1 MKHAAL
7 VVAILATFS
16 AEAFADTANSNS
28 ASGAASNSTSN
39 SYGNVGNATTNTMTP
54 TANAASNASTASNSQ
69 ASNNGNTQVI
79 QFITPP
85 PPTTSTQNLNTSTLS
100 RSENVISGSQEQ
112 YIDYGGSYTIK
123 NVPSVNGPPLTT
135 ANDTCMG
142 SSSGSINGPGFGI
155 GLGSTWTDRNCM
167 MLKNARELWNMGM
180 KAAAMALMCTDSS
193 NRMALEI
200 TGFGCPQTLAAR
212 QASAQAERQ
221 ASVLRE
227 NAELKARLAAL
238 QSEAPHAQTV
248 GVGWFG
254 RRSNPSAEAML
265 PRPVTP
271 LAADPAAPVETR
283 KEEQVQA
290 APPIEARRDEPA
302 AVGKVEITPIPDARI
317 ESTAE
322 AAAAQPVVVRV
333 VSDPQQ

>member
-1 MKHAAL
+1 MCL
-7 VVAILATFS
+7 
-16 AEAFADTANSNS
+16 
-28 ASGAASNSTSN
+28 
-39 SYGNVGNATTNTMTP
+39 TP
-54 TANAASNASTASNSQ
+54 
-69 ASNNGNTQVI
+69 
-79 QFITPP
+79 
-85 PPTTSTQNLNTSTLS
+85 
-100 RSENVISGSQEQ
+100 
-112 YIDYGGSYTIK
+112 
-123 NVPSVNGPPLTT
+123 
-135 ANDTCMG
+135 
-142 SSSGSINGPGFGI
+142 
-155 GLGSTWTDRNCM
+155 
-167 MLKNARELWNMGM
+167 
-180 KAAAMALMCTDSS
+180 AAAMALMCTDSS